1 MRYLY
6 QQILSFL
13 LIIIVTIITMGWAL
27 LSFSEQQVYWREEER
42 LKDVAKFI
50 ADQSISPEYL
60 AAVENVLASANI
72 RIYYYNAKNERVYP
86 NTLNDKQEVVELPA
100 ALLNNLRNGKS
111 SGLEPFDM
119 GFSQQQLD
127 SLSIFV
133 PVHGEQTGDYVGF
146 IVIGAAAADAHR
158 VITDLRVNVLK
169 GFIISGLVSLFLGFG
184 LARYQNTRINRL
196 RKATR
201 RIAEGDYTIQLA
213 EKENGDEFDDLAK
226 DFNVMI
232 QSLAASNEEIER
244 QENIRRQLMMDVA
257 HEMRTPLTTMNGL
270 VEGLRYKIFPEEKID
285 RSLELIHNETQRL
298 TRLVNEN
305 LDYEK
310 IRAQEISLNK
320 ITFNLHDTLDAIRIQ
335 LKANAAKK
343 HNKIFIDCP
352 EDLTVYAD
360 PDRFRQIIVNISQN
374 AIQFTEAG
382 EIYWHAEKT
391 ETGTQISIKD
401 TGIGMN
407 KEQVENIWERFYK
420 ADISRKNN
428 EFGESGLGL
437 AIVKQLVVQ
446 HQATIEVES
455 ETDIGTIF
463 TLHFKDA
470 VQFLPPSA
478 AEEDKNEDENENK

>member
-50 ADQSISPEYL
+50 SDQAISPKYL
-60 AAVENVLASANI
+60 ATMENVLASANI
-72 RIYYYNAKNERVYP
+72 RIYYYNAKNERIYP
-86 NTLNDKQEVVELPA
+86 DTLNDKQEVVELPA
-100 ALLNNLRNGKS
+100 ALLNNLKHGKS
-111 SGLEPFDM
+111 SALEPFDM

-146 IVIGAAAADAHR
+146 IVIGAAAANTQR
-158 VITDLRVNVLK
+158 LITDLRINVLK
-169 GFIISGLVSLFLGFG
+169 GFLIAGLVSLILGFG

-196 RKATR
+196 RRATR
-201 RIAEGDYTIQLA
+201 QIAEGDYTVQLT

-226 DFNVMI
+226 DFNVMTK
-232 QSLAASNEEIER
+232 SLAASNVEIER

-270 VEGLRYKIFPEEKID
+270 VEGLRYKIFPAEKID
-285 RSLELIHNETQRL
+285 RSLELLHNETQRL

-310 IRAQEISLNK
+310 IRAQEISLHK
-320 ITFNLHDTLDAIRIQ
+320 ITFNLYDTFDAIRIQ
-335 LKANAAKK
+335 LKENADKK
-343 HNKIFIDCP
+343 ENRIFIDCP
-352 EDLTVYAD
+352 KNLTVYAD

-374 AIQFTEAG
+374 AIQFTEGG

-391 ETGTQISIKD
+391 ETGTQISIRD

-455 ETDIGTIF
+455 ETNTGTIF
-463 TLHFKDA
+463 TLHFKDTA
-470 VQFLPPSA
+470 HFGPQSD
-478 AEEDKNEDENENK
+478 AEEDKNK